1 MWLTTAV
8 LTGLAAGGMHVVTGP
23 DHMAAVAPLAIDSKR
38 KSWKAGLMWGV
49 GHSMGAWTLAVLA
62 MIFREAIPVDLVSS
76 WSERLVGVV
85 LIGVG
90 IWALRRALRGH
101 LHTHVHTHDGHSH
114 AHAHFHA
121 HAHEPSIATPAST
134 SRLHSTTPAAT
145 EGPKPSDAPSASP
158 PTDPRPSHTHSHGA
172 LGIGTLHGLAG
183 TSHLLGVLPAL
194 ALPTRADAAAY
205 LLAFG
210 LGSIVAMTTFASL
223 CGLLATRGAARS
235 QATFRGF
242 MVATSLFA
250 VLLGVYWIYDSMP
263 GAAAH

>member
-1 MWLTTAV
+1 MWLATAV
-8 LTGLAAGGMHVVTGP
+8 LTGLAAGGTHVVTGP

-38 KSWKAGLMWGV
+38 KSWKAGLMWGI

-101 LHTHVHTHDGHSH
+101 LHTHSHTHDGHTH
-114 AHAHFHA
+114 THAHFHA
-121 HAHEPSIATPAST
+121 HAH
-134 SRLHSTTPAAT
+134 TPAAPDHSHADSGIST
-145 EGPKPSDAPSASP
+145 K
-158 PTDPRPSHTHSHGA
+158 HTHSHGA

-223 CGLLATRGAARS
+223 CGLLATRGASRS
-235 QATFRGF
+235 HSIYRGF
-242 MVATSLFA
+242 MIATSLFA
-250 VLLGVYWIYDSMP
+250 VALGVYWIYDSMP

>member
-1 MWLTTAV
+1 MWLATAV
-8 LTGLAAGGMHVVTGP
+8 LTGLAAGGTHVVTGP

-38 KSWKAGLMWGV
+38 KSWKAGLMWGI

-85 LIGVG
+85 LIGIG

-101 LHTHVHTHDGHSH
+101 LHAHSHAHDGHTH
-114 AHAHFHA
+114 THAHFHA
-121 HAHEPSIATPAST
+121 HAH
-134 SRLHSTTPAAT
+134 TPAAP
-145 EGPKPSDAPSASP
+145 EH
-158 PTDPRPSHTHSHGA
+158 RPADSGLSTKHTHSHGA

-210 LGSIVAMTTFASL
+210 LGSIIAMTTFASL

-235 QATFRGF
+235 HSIYRGF
-242 MVATSLFA
+242 MIATSLFA
-250 VLLGVYWIYDSMP
+250 VVLGVYWIYDSMP
-263 GAAAH
+263 GAAAR

>member
-1 MWLTTAV
+1 MWLATAV
-8 LTGLAAGGMHVVTGP
+8 FTGLAAGGMHVVTGP

-38 KSWKAGLMWGV
+38 KSWKAGLMWGI
-49 GHSMGAWTLAVLA
+49 GHSMGAWTLAILA
-62 MIFREAIPVDLVSS
+62 MIFREAIPVDLVSA

-101 LHTHVHTHDGHSH
+101 LHSHIHTHDGHSH
-114 AHAHFHA
+114 AHAHFHT
-121 HAHEPSIATPAST
+121 HGHEPSIAPT
-134 SRLHSTTPAAT
+134 S
-145 EGPKPSDAPSASP
+145 PSSP
-158 PTDPRPSHTHSHGA
+158 PQSATQSVIEGHSPCANPSPSPSGSTLPGHTHSHGA

-235 QATFRGF
+235 RSIYRGF
-242 MVATSLFA
+242 MIATSLFA
-250 VLLGVYWIYDSMP
+250 VMLGVYWIYDSMP
-263 GAAAH
+263 GAASH